1 MTRTLSD
8 DATALATRPAAAT
21 APADPDGDG
30 HATRRPALRYLRLE
44 LTRMAADKRFL
55 LLMLGMPVGMYLLF
69 TNLPGANQ
77 PANGLAPAVAVM
89 VSMAAYGAIGTALS
103 ATAPRIAQERT
114 NGWARQLRVLPLAGR
129 TVVAAK
135 VTAAMVW
142 AAPAIGLV
150 FATAALDHGVAL
162 HPWQW
167 AAIGGLLWVGTAPFA
182 ALGVLI
188 GYLTDDS
195 AAFGVMYGLYLFLGA
210 AGGLWMPVS
219 QLPHVLASIARALP
233 SNRLGELGWRVAAGH
248 GPTLTGALILAG
260 WLALLTAGSALL
272 YRRAAAT
279 R

>member
-1 MTRTLSD
+1 MTTSLSAG
-8 DATALATRPAAAT
+8 ATIPAARPAGGA
-21 APADPDGDG
+21 APAE
-30 HATRRPALRYLRLE
+30 PAGSRHSAQHPWLRYLRLE
-44 LTRMAADKRFL
+44 LVRMAADKRFL

-69 TNLPGANQ
+69 TNLPGADQ

-114 NGWARQLRVLPLAGR
+114 NGWARQLRVLPLSGR
-129 TVVAAK
+129 AVVAAK
-135 VTAAMVW
+135 VAAAMLW

-150 FATAALDHGVAL
+150 FATAALDHGIAL
-162 HPWQW
+162 HTWQW
-167 AAIGGLLWVGTAPFA
+167 AAVGGLLWVGTAPFA

-195 AAFGVMYGLYLFLGA
+195 AAFAVMYGLYLFLGA

-219 QLPHVLASIARALP
+219 QLPHVLAAIARALP

-248 GPTLTGALILAG
+248 GPTPSGVLILVG
-260 WLALLTAGSALL
+260 WLVVLAAGAALL